1 MTMRPRQFL
10 GTLEAY
16 QLFTRAEQDLLKML
30 IKELGLED
38 YLMDAILDISN
49 QLLWIPE
56 AFLNDADYR

>member
-1 MTMRPRQFL
+1 MRLTQFV

-16 QLFTRAEQDLLKML
+16 QLFVWAEQGLLKML

-38 YLMDAILDISN
+38 HLMDAILDISN